1 MKKTARQTDFC
12 PEGGVLMKYVL
23 ISLAESTKIDFSGSE
38 KLGKTDHLILLYVKG
53 KKTLSAKLKE
63 QLEEIPAVIEYYE
76 IGAASEL
83 WLNMAY
89 LIGVHT
95 ASKHDVY
102 VITEDKDMLP
112 GKIAKEVKVYSAFRS
127 IAGTSAKTTAKSTA
141 SSKKTTTS
149 KSSASKS
156 SSSSKKASSSK
167 KTSASKS
174 STAKKT
180 TKKTAAK
187 KSNGLDVADILTKSL
202 TSMAE
207 QFLKNK
213 K

>member
-1 MKKTARQTDFC
+1 
-12 PEGGVLMKYVL
+12 MKYVL
-23 ISLAESTKIDFSGSE
+23 ISLAESSKLDFSGSE

-95 ASKHDVY
+95 AAKHDVY
-102 VITEDKDMLP
+102 VITEDKDRLP

-127 IAGTSAKTTAKSTA
+127 IAGGSASSKSTAKTTA
-141 SSKKTTTS
+141 
-149 KSSASKS
+149 
-156 SSSSKKASSSK
+156 SSK
-167 KTSASKS
+167 KTSASKTSSAKKSSS
-174 STAKKT
+174 STKKTSSSKSSSTKKT
-180 TKKTAAK
+180 TTKKASAK
-187 KSNGLDVADILTKSL
+187 KSNGLDVADLLTKSL

>member
-1 MKKTARQTDFC
+1 
-12 PEGGVLMKYVL
+12 MKYVL
-23 ISLAESTKIDFSGSE
+23 ISLAESTKLDFSGSE

-53 KKTLSAKLKE
+53 KKTLSAKIKE
-63 QLEEIPAVIEYYE
+63 QLEDIPAVIEYYE
-76 IGAASEL
+76 IGATSEL

-102 VITEDKDMLP
+102 VVTEDKDKLP
-112 GKIAKEVKVYSAFRS
+112 SRIAKEAKIYSAFRS
-127 IAGTSAKTTAKSTA
+127 ISGTSAKSTAKSTA
-141 SSKKTTTS
+141 SSKKT
-149 KSSASKS
+149 SASKS
-156 SSSSKKASSSK
+156 SSSKSAASSK
-167 KTSASKS
+167 KTSSSTKKTSSSKS

-187 KSNGLDVADILTKSL
+187 KSNGLDAADILTKSL